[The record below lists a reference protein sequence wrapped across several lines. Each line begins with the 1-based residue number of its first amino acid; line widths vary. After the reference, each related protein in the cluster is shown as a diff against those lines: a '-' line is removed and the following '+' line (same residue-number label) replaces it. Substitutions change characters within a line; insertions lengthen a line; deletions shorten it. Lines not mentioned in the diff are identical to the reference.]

1 MKNQSN
7 GTGRRSASPP
17 HGVVGAGTEP
27 RGVVVKAAT
36 QDGRRVHEHPPGHI
50 GLRVVEPHRLR
61 DGEHTR
67 NQKQSSP
74 HQNPMDQIIKSNQTN
89 PNARVCFFS
98 QTNSKRRRARPAR
111 RRSDRSERVIA
122 LLQLTLS
129 QEETSRRSLCL
140 ENRRLETPSAAAAS
154 DGDADRRIAGG
165 SGAHAGGD
173 DLARVGRIRCE
184 VSWWGRGGEEEVFEI
199 WSGGDLAGRG
209 FIRRS
214 FWKGRLV

>member
-140 ENRRLETPSAAAAS
+140 ENRRLETPS
-154 DGDADRRIAGG
+154 DGG
-165 SGAHAGGD
+165 SRSSFPNPIPPPPLATATRTGGSPVGAVLMPA
-173 DLARVGRIRCE
+173 AM
-184 VSWWGRGGEEEVFEI
+184 I
-199 WSGGDLAGRG
+199 WLG
-209 FIRRS
+209 
-214 FWKGRLV
+214 